1 MQLAQKV
8 TVYNIDTDEVILQ
21 RVKNRSLMIGHLVN
35 VSETREI
42 GEPHLPSFNKAKV
55 LKLKPNQN
63 KIQISDPVEGRAT
76 VRCEKV
82 TAIYRDE
89 RNSDASD
96 ALTLSPE
103 GMTLVQRNYQHPM

>member
-8 TVYNIDTDEVILQ
+8 TVYNKNTDEVILQ

-55 LKLKPNQN
+55 LKIEAKSKQN
-63 KIQISDPVEGRAT
+63 SNFGSRGRASD
-76 VRCEKV
+76 CEV
-82 TAIYRDE
+82 
-89 RNSDASD
+89 
-96 ALTLSPE
+96 
-103 GMTLVQRNYQHPM
+103 